1 MDIIMKLV
9 LMVVQDKDAG
19 NLLNALTEKDFNVTK
34 LASSGGFL
42 REGNTTIFAGVDAG
56 QVPEVIGIIEEVC
69 PSRERI
75 VTPVSPVAGPTNA
88 YVPYPIEVPI
98 GGAVIFVM
106 DVEKYVKL

>member
-42 REGNTTIFAGVDAG
+42 REGNTTIYAG